1 MYKLIYTILL
11 RIREENEA
19 FNIVQT
25 FYLFLLMNYPDTYPL
40 RINGLQNYFKHFCFC
55 FVNLIVQCL
64 NSDMAR
70 GKKQINTFF
79 PDYCVFVP
87 SGCPMAQLKFRLLKP
102 VSTFCA
108 YLSVSHQTCCLLSV
122 TVEGSKLI
130 PSVMFLVDS
139 D

>member
-79 PDYCVFVP
+79 
-87 SGCPMAQLKFRLLKP
+87 FRLLR
-102 VSTFCA
+102 FCA
-108 YLSVSHQTCCLLSV
+108 LRLPYGTI
-122 TVEGSKLI
+122 KI
-130 PSVMFLVDS
+130 
-139 D
+139 